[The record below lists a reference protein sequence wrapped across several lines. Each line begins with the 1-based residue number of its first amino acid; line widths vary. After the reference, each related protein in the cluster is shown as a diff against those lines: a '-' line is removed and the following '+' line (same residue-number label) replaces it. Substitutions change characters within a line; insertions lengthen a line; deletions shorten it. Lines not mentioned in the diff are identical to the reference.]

1 MLLKLVYAF
10 LHYDTSVAKVV
21 VDRDRSYN
29 FSLVSH
35 YSAVSKVQFML
46 KIVYIQCF

>member
-1 MLLKLVYAF
+1 MLLKFVYAL

-29 FSLVSH
+29 FTLVAT
-35 YSAVSKVQFML
+35 SAVSKVQFML
-46 KIVYIQCF
+46 KIVYLQCF